1 MSCVGASR
9 PGQQASG
16 RTIVKAVALSEV
28 SGRERLRQQRLVV
41 IGTLAAAVA
50 VFYLVRLI
58 AGGETVV
65 RLGGTVAGVPVRPL
79 DRVLIPVVS
88 AGMLAAGYVLLG
100 GATYRSA
107 CRMAS
112 LAAFTHAVTV
122 AVRPFASESVP
133 SHLLAQA
140 GTLTPWLLAMAV
152 LAMPQSRLSRRLRV
166 ATVVAGLA
174 FPTLTAGV
182 RVASFRAAAGG
193 DPGWLA
199 RHELAGTVSDAGT
212 AVAVMIALG
221 LLIRANARVRRPHTR
236 EPVLWTLGGLLVSL
250 PAYLLLRL
258 PAGVAESGVPV
269 PSGAIADLLL
279 LPLPAFFLVG
289 TRHIPGVDQ
298 RRGINRFWATAVV
311 LALLLLIVAVAG
323 DYPQRQI
330 AASYGLSDRVASF
343 LVLSPLFVALLVLH
357 AALVRTFDR
366 TGGAG
371 PAQAPGRGG
380 GEGSR
385 GVRDLRVLTR
395 ALHRSL
401 GGSMTATAGVL
412 DALEAELEAER
423 DGARSPAAAPLRL
436 PSGAL
441 ETIRGFREKA
451 LTVLAALRRLDDGT
465 RAGGAVVAVQVSDLF
480 AAAYRRAGRRSH
492 LRAELTDGGEL
503 AVACDPAEM
512 ARALAE
518 LLVNAEEAG
527 VRARSRIIMSARE
540 RGKEVVIEVQ
550 DSGARPLGPGRSR
563 VFEPFYS
570 TKPGHDGLGLYI
582 SRALIEHNGGS
593 LVLERG
599 TEGTCAVVTL
609 PAAVS

>member
-1 MSCVGASR
+1 MSGVSAAR
-9 PGQQASG
+9 RQGQQAPG
-16 RTIVKAVALSEV
+16 RVVKAVALSEV
-28 SGRERLRQQRLVV
+28 SRRERFRQQRLVFL
-41 IGTLAAAVA
+41 GTLAAAVA

-58 AGGETVV
+58 AGAETVV
-65 RLGGTVAGVPVRPL
+65 RLGGGLAGVPVRPL

-88 AGMLAAGYVLLG
+88 AGMLAAGFFLLG

-122 AVRPFASESVP
+122 AVRPFTSESVL
-133 SHLLAQA
+133 SHLLAQV
-140 GTLTPWLLAMAV
+140 GTFTPWLLAMAV
-152 LAMPQSRLSRRLRV
+152 LAMPQSRLPRRLRV

-174 FPTLTAGV
+174 LPTLMAV
-182 RVASFRAAAGG
+182 LRVLLFRAAAGG
-193 DPGWLA
+193 DAGWLA
-199 RHELAGTVSDAGT
+199 RHELAGTLSDAGT
-212 AVAVMIALG
+212 AVALVIALA
-221 LLIRANARVRRPHTR
+221 LLIRANGRARRPHTR

-258 PAGVAESGVPV
+258 PAGVTEHGFPV

-279 LPLPAFFLVG
+279 FPLPAFFLVG

-298 RRGINRFWATAVV
+298 RRGINRLWATAIV
-311 LALLLLIVAVAG
+311 LALLLLIVSVAG
-323 DYPQRQI
+323 DFPRQQI

-343 LVLSPLFVALLVLH
+343 LVLAPLFVALLVLH

-366 TGGAG
+366 TGGAV
-371 PAQAPGRGG
+371 PAQASARGG
-380 GEGSR
+380 GEGLR

-401 GGSMTATAGVL
+401 GGSVTATAGVL

-423 DGARSPAAAPLRL
+423 DGSRSPAAAPLRL

-441 ETIRGFREKA
+441 ETIRGFRERA

-465 RAGGAVVAVQVSDLF
+465 RSGGAVVAVQVSDLF
-480 AAAYRRAGRRSH
+480 AAAYTRAGRRRQ

-503 AVACDPAEM
+503 VVACDPAEM

-527 VRARSRIIMSARE
+527 VRPRSRIVMSARE
-540 RGKEVVIEVQ
+540 RGNEIVIEVQ

-570 TKPGHDGLGLYI
+570 TKPGHHGLGLYI

>member
-1 MSCVGASR
+1 M
-9 PGQQASG
+9 
-16 RTIVKAVALSEV
+16 KAVALSEV
-28 SGRERLRQQRLVV
+28 SGRERRRQQRLII
-41 IGTLAAAVA
+41 IGTLAAAVC
-50 VFYLVRLI
+50 VFYVVRLI
-58 AGGETVV
+58 GGVEPVV
-65 RLGGTVAGVPVRPL
+65 RLGGAVAGIPVRPL

-88 AGMLAAGYVLLG
+88 AGMLAAGYFLAG
-100 GATYRSA
+100 GVSYRSA

-122 AVRPFASESVP
+122 ATRPFSSESVLA
-133 SHLLAQA
+133 HLLAQA

-152 LAMPQSRLSRRLRV
+152 LAMPQSRLSRRLRI
-166 ATVVAGLA
+166 ATVAGGLV
-174 FPTLTAGV
+174 FPALIAV
-182 RVASFRAAAGG
+182 FHVASFSAAAEG

-199 RHELAGTVSDAGT
+199 RHELAGTVADAGT
-212 AVAVMIALG
+212 AVALVITLG
-221 LLIRANARVRRPHTR
+221 LLIRAYRRARRPHTR
-236 EPVLWTLGGLLVSL
+236 EPVLWTIGGMLVSL

-258 PAGVAESGVPV
+258 PADVAEIVVPG
-269 PSGAIADLLL
+269 PAGAIADLLL

-298 RRGINRFWATAVV
+298 RRGINRFWATAIV
-311 LALLLLIVAVAG
+311 LALLLLVVAVAG

-330 AASYGLSDRVASF
+330 EASYGLSDQVAAF

-357 AALVRTFDR
+357 AALVRAFDR
-366 TGGAG
+366 TGGAT
-371 PAQAPGRGG
+371 PAQASGRGG
-380 GEGSR
+380 GGGPR

-423 DGARSPAAAPLRL
+423 DGSRSPAAAPLRL
-436 PSGAL
+436 PGGAL
-441 ETIRGFREKA
+441 DTIRGFREKA

-492 LRAELTDGGEL
+492 LRVELTDGGEL
-503 AVACDPAEM
+503 VVACDPGELS
-512 ARALAE
+512 RALAE

-540 RGKEVVIEVQ
+540 RGNDIVIEIQ

-563 VFEPFYS
+563 VFDPFYS

-599 TEGTCAVVTL
+599 TDGTSAVVTL
-609 PAAVS
+609 QAAGS

>member
-1 MSCVGASR
+1 MK
-9 PGQQASG
+9 
-16 RTIVKAVALSEV
+16 TVALSEV
-28 SGRERLRQQRLVV
+28 SGRERRRQQRLIF

-58 AGGETVV
+58 AGVEPGV
-65 RLGGTVAGVPVRPL
+65 RFDGAIAGVPVRPL

-88 AGMLAAGYVLLG
+88 AGMLAAGCFLVSG
-100 GATYRSA
+100 VSYRSA

-122 AVRPFASESVP
+122 ATRPFSSESVLT
-133 SHLLAQA
+133 HMLGQA

-152 LAMPQSRLSRRLRV
+152 LAMPQSRLSRRLRI
-166 ATVVAGLA
+166 ATVAGGLA
-174 FPTLTAGV
+174 FPALIALFHI
-182 RVASFRAAAGG
+182 ASFSAAAGG

-199 RHELAGTVSDAGT
+199 RHEFAGTVADVGT
-212 AVAVMIALG
+212 AVALVIALG
-221 LLIRANARVRRPHTR
+221 LLITAYRRARRPHTR
-236 EPVLWTLGGLLVSL
+236 EPVLWTIGGMLVSL

-258 PAGVAESGVPV
+258 PADVAESVVPV
-269 PSGAIADLLL
+269 RAGAIADLLL
-279 LPLPAFFLVG
+279 LSLPAFFLVG
-289 TRHIPGVDQ
+289 TRHIPGVA
-298 RRGINRFWATAVV
+298 RRRSINRFWATAIV
-311 LALLLLIVAVAG
+311 LALLLLVVAVAG

-330 AASYGLSDRVASF
+330 EVSYGLSDHVAAF

-357 AALVRTFDR
+357 AALVRAFDR
-366 TGGAG
+366 TGGAA
-371 PAQAPGRGG
+371 PAQESGRGA
-380 GEGSR
+380 GEGAR
-385 GVRDLRVLTR
+385 WVRDLRVLTR

-436 PSGAL
+436 PGGAL
-441 ETIRGFREKA
+441 DTIRGFREKA
-451 LTVLAALRRLDDGT
+451 LTVLAALRRLDDST

-492 LRAELTDGGEL
+492 LRVELTDGGEL
-503 AVACDPAEM
+503 VVACDPGELS
-512 ARALAE
+512 RALAE

-527 VRARSRIIMSARE
+527 VRARSRIIMRAIE
-540 RGKEVVIEVQ
+540 RGNNIVIEIQ

-563 VFEPFYS
+563 VFDPFYS
-570 TKPGHDGLGLYI
+570 TKPGHHGLGLYI

-599 TEGTCAVVTL
+599 ADGTCAVVTL
-609 PAAVS
+609 QAAGS